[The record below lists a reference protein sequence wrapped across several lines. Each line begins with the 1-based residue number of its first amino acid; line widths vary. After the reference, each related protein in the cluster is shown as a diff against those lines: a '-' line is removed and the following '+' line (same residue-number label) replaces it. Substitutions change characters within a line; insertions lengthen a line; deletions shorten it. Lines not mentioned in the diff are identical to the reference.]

1 MHILIVFVDLRSIC
15 LRCETGKTLLK
26 HIDTQRLITSYK
38 NIDSQIKFMSIDE
51 KGVGDITR
59 DDRSVINVNVI
70 YIVNNIDTFAL
81 T

>member
-1 MHILIVFVDLRSIC
+1 
-15 LRCETGKTLLK
+15 
-26 HIDTQRLITSYK
+26 
-38 NIDSQIKFMSIDE
+38 MSIDE

-81 T
+81 TWISWLNNPNILFWVMLL

>member
-51 KGVGDITR
+51 KGVGNITR
-59 DDRSVINVNVI
+59 DDRSVINVDVI